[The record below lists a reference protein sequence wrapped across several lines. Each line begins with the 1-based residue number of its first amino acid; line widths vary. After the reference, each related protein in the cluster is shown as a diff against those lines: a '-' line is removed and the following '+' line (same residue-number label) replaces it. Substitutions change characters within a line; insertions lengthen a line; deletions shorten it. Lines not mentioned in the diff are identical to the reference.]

1 MKKFFGSV
9 GFGERRVVWRRTIIG
24 RVAHTVDRAA
34 LDTIRTAIKLPGIL
48 AHGRRV
54 QPPDENQPELERLGL
69 IGSIKKSLMSI
80 LGGGE
85 TNEGRRALLVK
96 MARSAQ
102 AIAGAAAVVS
112 APTALTSFLIGNEE
126 HPDFNPDFLSN
137 EALVDEITNQLQKSS
152 LDQVRDWLSE
162 FAVFDAGIMA
172 VFVDFVS
179 AGVKGTSAL
188 VPRFAA
194 EKLGVGMEK
203 EVLALARCF
212 DDDAQNLVNLRE
224 KLRASVKDEKAYYK
238 FLISK
243 EALDDTEKME
253 LAYLTRENVISG
265 IPGIS
270 GSSLMTVA
278 GLLGLKA
285 VVGTKQDREEVGHTI
300 VETGLGVGLLGGMAM
315 LAEKSIIND
324 PTLPRVTAAYEAS
337 KENVKEK
344 SDAVKMDNTFKHL
357 FDSVSNSYWMS
368 SLSIFSTAFGTA
380 SLMGKRFLKV
390 ANTFVPDMLALVKGK
405 TVNQCRTMINEL
417 KNPYLKDKFTEAL
430 KGLDNDVVIDESI
443 NAKLETRFIKDFSFE
458 LIGTMDR
465 AQIGLGD
472 IGPFVG
478 ACQSFGVWEAIKSGT
493 LEWLINGVA
502 VQSTLSTCML
512 HKKFG
517 FEYKDTSCGI
527 KEGAK
532 YAWRTFLNLI
542 PGMGLNKADEDAL
555 REYAKTGKVP
565 WDTIDKGSSVMRGK
579 GIRSGVGGMVKVAG
593 HSLTTLG
600 DAIKGGAMQKPHEH
614 ARMREVY
621 NALEE
626 IEVRLKNEDSGK
638 ETESKE
644 HSNGNGLEHFLHDF
658 EEFAEV
664 DETSA
669 DELKAMK
676 EGLAEMQGK
685 ITELFEEKAKEIE
698 GSEKPAEV
706 LANFLRD
713 FKPVT
718 LKEVIGFHNFEHK
731 FGAVTADTIFNVMI
745 QGLCLTSITKIIGKV
760 YDLIGLKDWPYMVK
774 LSANCLIHAA
784 LSAVADNWGDQIVNA
799 NHMFKYFGVPEVA
812 KKHNIDTRKMNL
824 DAVPKDGPSVTGKY
838 EMFLTEATKD
848 IDNEEKK
855 KEIYFDTLKEYIIG
869 KHISLAISA
878 AGGELTLI
886 GNSPHFLAFI
896 KNLKDHVNMKTSL
909 ERLAENLPE
918 VAAKI
923 QTAQLAALAAAE
935 VEYLASKAWHS
946 EWSFEQLMK
955 EGPLKSREGG
965 AKTLP
970 SKSPRVARE
979 VTRRNLFGALRR
991 SPNQAA

>member
-1 MKKFFGSV
+1 MKNFFASER
-9 GFGERRVVWRRTIIG
+9 FGERRVVRRKTIIG
-24 RVAHTVDRAA
+24 RAVNAVDRAA
-34 LDTIRTAIKLPGIL
+34 LSTITTAMKLPGIL
-48 AHGRRV
+48 VNGRRV
-54 QPPDENQPELERLGL
+54 QLPEENQPEVERLGL
-69 IGSIKKSLMSI
+69 IGSIKEKLMGI
-80 LGGGE
+80 LGGSE
-85 TNEGRRALLVK
+85 TDEDRRALLVE
-96 MARSAQ
+96 MANSAK

-112 APTALTSFLIGNEE
+112 VPTALTSLLIGNEE
-126 HPDFNPDFLSN
+126 HPEFNPEFLSN
-137 EALVDEITNQLQKSS
+137 EALVEEITSQLQKSS
-152 LDQVRDWLSE
+152 LEQVRDWLSE

-194 EKLGVGMEK
+194 EKLGVGMEE

-212 DDDAQNLVNLRE
+212 DDDEQNIVNLRE
-224 KLRASVKDEKAYYK
+224 KLSASGKDEKAYYK
-238 FLISK
+238 LLISK
-243 EALDDTEKME
+243 EVLDDTEKIE

-324 PTLPRVTAAYEAS
+324 PTLPRVIKAYEAS
-337 KENVKEK
+337 KEKVKEE
-344 SDAVKMDNTFKHL
+344 SNAVKMDNTFKHL

-390 ANTFVPDMLALVKGK
+390 ANTFVPDMLALVEGK
-405 TVNQCRTMINEL
+405 TVSQCQTMISEMR
-417 KNPYLKDKFTEAL
+417 NPYLKDKFTEAL
-430 KGLDNDVVIDESI
+430 KGLSNDAIIDASI

-478 ACQSFGVWEAIKSGT
+478 ACQSFGVWEAIKSGS
-493 LEWLINGVA
+493 LEWAINAVA
-502 VQSTLSTCML
+502 VQSTLSTYML

-532 YAWRTFLNLI
+532 YAWKTFLNLI

-555 REYAKTGKVP
+555 RRYGKTGEVP
-565 WDTIDKGSSVMRGK
+565 WDTIDKGSSVLRGQ
-579 GIRSGVGGMVKVAG
+579 GIRSGVGGMWVVAG
-593 HSLTTLG
+593 HSMETLG
-600 DAIKGGAMQKPHEH
+600 HAVKGGAMEKPHEH
-614 ARMREVY
+614 GRMREVY
-621 NALEE
+621 DALKE
-626 IEVRLKNEDSGK
+626 IEDKLKSAEPDNEN
-638 ETESKE
+638 ESEE
-644 HSNGNGLEHFLHDF
+644 HGNGLKHFLHDF

-664 DETSA
+664 DETNA
-669 DELKAMK
+669 DALKEMN

-685 ITELFEEKAKEIE
+685 ITNLFSEKAKEIE
-698 GSEKPAEV
+698 GSENPAEV

-718 LKEVIGFHNFEHK
+718 MKEVIGFHNFEHK

-760 YDLIGLKDWPYMVK
+760 YDLIGLKDWPYAAK

-838 EMFLTEATKD
+838 EMFVTEATSG
-848 IDNEEKK
+848 IDDEEKK

-896 KNLKDHVNMKTSL
+896 KNLKDHVNMKSSL

-918 VAAKI
+918 VAAKV
-923 QTAQLAALAAAE
+923 QAAQLAALGAAE

-946 EWSFEQLMK
+946 DWSFEQLLK
-955 EGPLKSREGG
+955 DGPLKKREGG
-965 AKTLP
+965 AKTP
-970 SKSPRVARE
+970 PPKSPRAAAN
-979 VTRRNLFGALRR
+979 VTRRNLFGALRGKAG
-991 SPNQAA
+991 QAA